1 MEVAIVNEGQ
11 MAEGKG
17 ATRWALWAACVSVAG
32 VLLSLYMVADKY
44 RSSGRS
50 SCDLSERISCSV
62 INNSEFASLFGVPV
76 AVLGI
81 VWFLVIGF
89 LSYRLHNHPNG
100 SASTLSSASGTIYT
114 NKGMSEAAALAMAM
128 LAWCVAG
135 AGFIVYL
142 LVAEIILGAICP
154 MCTAVHVLVAFLFYA
169 SLRLYARHA
178 IPPHSR
184 DASSPLSTFFA
195 SATSLPTLTSA
206 ARALQPLL
214 PALAALAALPLV
226 IFILAT
232 ISLPALDPSHAALR
246 TCVLTNRQQLVFYGT
261 DTCAACRRQKEV
273 LGPDLLQLVRYV
285 DCVRT
290 PSSCAGKELKGY
302 PTWAVED
309 WSGQERA
316 RHYGLRTLSQLLSLA
331 ACDVASS

>member
-1 MEVAIVNEGQ
+1 
-11 MAEGKG
+11 
-17 ATRWALWAACVSVAG
+17 
-32 VLLSLYMVADKY
+32 
-44 RSSGRS
+44 
-50 SCDLSERISCSV
+50 
-62 INNSEFASLFGVPV
+62 
-76 AVLGI
+76 
-81 VWFLVIGF
+81 
-89 LSYRLHNHPNG
+89 
-100 SASTLSSASGTIYT
+100 
-114 NKGMSEAAALAMAM
+114 MAM

-184 DASSPLSTFFA
+184 DASSPLPTFFA

-261 DTCAACRRQKEV
+261 V
-273 LGPDLLQLVRYV
+273 
-285 DCVRT
+285 
-290 PSSCAGKELKGY
+290 
-302 PTWAVED
+302 
-309 WSGQERA
+309 
-316 RHYGLRTLSQLLSLA
+316 
-331 ACDVASS
+331 